1 MRNASQQIRKACLG
15 LLLVFVAMGSALPTM
30 ASERHA
36 STRHRR
42 MGVAARR
49 THAYLNKH
57 RSRVRPRP
65 GPSYVSASSQIIA
78 QPFAGGFADQPT
90 QGPVILVPVLPP
102 PDEPRLPR
110 QTLRKTAAVQGI
122 IRDVSTRAVV
132 GATITLTNR
141 ASGATRAISA
151 DADGVFRLADFAP
164 GFYSLLVQGDGFEN
178 LTRQDLRL
186 NAGEVVTIELT
197 LSRSSAAAVAASR
210 LPRMPE
216 LGPPGSAPES
226 TEAVAS
232 YRELRRRPDA
242 EPGRE
247 LVAPDLL
254 PPAQQV
260 FLEMPGRWNVAMPEW
275 NRYGRGGEYPYVR
288 KSRWWDPFNRNRLKG
303 DEPIFGQQTFLNIT
317 ATADTLVAERR
328 VPVTSNVSSAR
339 PGSTEFFGK
348 GEQFFL
354 DQTFRFS
361 FDLFHGDASFRPV
374 DWRIRVTPAI
384 NVNYLNVREL
394 GIVNID
400 VRNGTTR
407 LDSHIGL
414 QEAFVEYKIRD
425 LSPNYDFL
433 SVRAG
438 IQGFSSDF
446 RGFLFVD
453 EQPGVR
459 LFGNLHSDRWEYN
472 VAYFKMLE
480 KNTNSG
486 LNTFQP
492 RHQEVIVANWYLQD
506 FIKPGYTTQF
516 SIHYN
521 KDDASIHYDDNGFLV
536 RPAPAGIVQAHNVR
550 AAYLGWTGNGHFGPI
565 NVNHAF
571 YQALG
576 SDSLNPIAG
585 RAVTIDAQMA
595 AAEVSVDKDWARYK
609 VSAFYASGDSR
620 PRDSRATGFDSIV
633 DDPAF
638 AGGIFSFWNREGL
651 RLTGTGVALT
661 SPNSLLPSLR
671 TDKQEGQANFVNPG
685 IFILNAGANFDLTPK
700 LKTLLNVNY
709 LRFETTAPIELLLF
723 ESPIHNTIGVDYSLG
738 FQYRPPLSE
747 NISITGGASALSPG
761 QGFRDI
767 YSGKTQFSLFAN
779 VRFQF

>member
-1 MRNASQQIRKACLG
+1 MRSASEQIRKVCIG
-15 LLLVFVAMGSALPTM
+15 LLLVFVAAGSALPATASARR
-30 ASERHA
+30 ASERF
-36 STRHRR
+36 
-42 MGVAARR
+42 
-49 THAYLNKH
+49 L
-57 RSRVRPRP
+57 
-65 GPSYVSASSQIIA
+65 GPS
-78 QPFAGGFADQPT
+78 T
-90 QGPVILVPVLPP
+90 QGPAIAAPAFSPQ
-102 PDEPRLPR
+102 DEQRLPR
-110 QTLRKTAAVQGI
+110 QTFRKTAAVQGI
-122 IRDVSTRAVV
+122 IRDVSARGIV

-141 ASGATRAISA
+141 DTGATRAISA
-151 DADGVFRLADFAP
+151 DADGVFRLVDIAP
-164 GFYSLLVQGDGFEN
+164 GSYSLLAQSDGFEN
-178 LTRQDLRL
+178 LTRQELRL

-197 LSRSSAAAVAASR
+197 LTPSSVAAAPASR
-210 LPRMPE
+210 LPRLTE
-216 LGPPGSAPES
+216 LGPPGSAPK
-226 TEAVAS
+226 TGAAVAS

-242 EPGRE
+242 EPGQE
-247 LVAPDLL
+247 LVAPELL
-254 PPAQQV
+254 PSAQQV
-260 FLEMPGRWNVAMPEW
+260 FLEMPDRWNVAMPEW
-275 NRYGRGGEYPYVR
+275 NRYGRSGEYPYVR
-288 KSRWWDPFNRNRLKG
+288 KSHWWDPFNRNRLKG
-303 DEPIFGQQTFLNIT
+303 DEPMFGRQTFLNIT
-317 ATADTLVAERR
+317 ATADTLVEQRR
-328 VPVTSNVSSAR
+328 VPATSNISSAR
-339 PGSTEFFGK
+339 PGSSDFFGK
-348 GEQFFL
+348 GEQFAL
-354 DQTFRFS
+354 SETFRFS
-361 FDLFHGDASFRPV
+361 FDLSHGDTSFRPV

-400 VRNGTTR
+400 VRGGAAR
-407 LDSHIGL
+407 LDSRAGL

-433 SVRAG
+433 SARAG

-472 VAYFKMLE
+472 VAYFHLLE

-486 LNTFQP
+486 LNTFQA
-492 RHQEVIVANWYLQD
+492 RHQQVIVANWYLQD
-506 FIKPGYTTQF
+506 FVKPGYTTQF
-516 SIHYN
+516 SIHYS
-521 KDDASIHYDDNGFLV
+521 KDDAGVHYDDNGFLV
-536 RPAPAGIVQAHNVR
+536 RPAPIGIVQAHDVR
-550 AAYLGWTGNGHFGPI
+550 AAYLGWTGNGHFGRI

-585 RAVTIDAQMA
+585 RPVTIDAQMA

-609 VSAFYASGDSR
+609 ISVFYASGDGN

-638 AGGIFSFWNREGL
+638 AGGIFSFWNREGI

-671 TDKQEGQANFVNPG
+671 TSKQEGQANFVNPG
-685 IFILNAGANFDLTPK
+685 IFILNAGADFDLTPK
-700 LKTLLNVNY
+700 LKALANVNY

-723 ESPIHNTIGVDYSLG
+723 ESPIHNTIGLDYSLG

-761 QGFRDI
+761 QGFRDM
-767 YSGKTQFSLFAN
+767 YSGKTQFSLFGN